1 MCVCLLRAPT
11 GDLTG
16 ALDLE
21 SNWLHFDPQAATQPL
36 SHSSQDI
43 FLDILFKMRHNRR
56 STLIAYEELCTY
68 KTSKSTLIIEMKS
81 HRFGHVKR
89 LLTVTQ
95 VRTETC
101 PKLGMH
107 GISS

>member
-1 MCVCLLRAPT
+1 MRGRETSMCLSLLRAPT

-36 SHSSQDI
+36 SHRSQGT

-56 STLIAYEELCTY
+56 STLVVYEEFYT
-68 KTSKSTLIIEMKS
+68 
-81 HRFGHVKR
+81 HRPR
-89 LLTVTQ
+89 RAPSL
-95 VRTETC
+95 
-101 PKLGMH
+101 
-107 GISS
+107 

>member
-1 MCVCLLRAPT
+1 MRGRETSMCLSLLRAPT

-16 ALDLE
+16 ALDLQ

-56 STLIAYEELCTY
+56 STLIVYEELCTQ
-68 KTSKSTLIIEMKS
+68 KSSKSTLIIEMES
-81 HRFGHVKR
+81 HRLGHVKR

-95 VRTETC
+95 VRRRFLLVT
-101 PKLGMH
+101 
-107 GISS
+107 